1 MSAGCEMGAVG
12 TLSVRPV
19 CYQYMI
25 TDIIGGEIVP
35 HIRPIGTFSARLIV
49 SLFNNQKFL
58 DMIFKCLL
66 ISILQMPTPAVGL
79 FRSFSRQNG
88 DFGAKW

>member
-1 MSAGCEMGAVG
+1 MQ
-12 TLSVRPV
+12 SVR
-19 CYQYMI
+19 YQSALCVISII
-25 TDIIGGEIVP
+25 TDTMGGEIVP

-66 ISILQMPTPAVGL
+66 ISILQMPIPAVGL